1 MKPSLP
7 PLLALRA
14 FEAAARHLSFK
25 AAANELF
32 VTPSSVSHQIKKLED
47 WLGVALFVRF
57 NREVALTQSGR
68 DYATVV
74 SRAFSDIADATS
86 AIERRS
92 DTKDGRQRLIISAN
106 SGFVDCWL
114 NARMR
119 EFCALAPDLDVEITY
134 GEDLND
140 YRHRDADVAIHFGS
154 AAPPAANAI
163 FLRKCMEFVV
173 CSPNLS
179 IAGAPLETL
188 ADLEKVTLLH
198 ERDQLTWR
206 AWLNDAGAQ
215 TVRINGGPVFQ
226 NTSTI
231 FARVEAGEG
240 AAIGDDIVAADYLAA
255 GRLVKPL
262 PIVRESA
269 STIYLIPLQ
278 RDRSPQAV
286 DTFCAWLIEILKEHE
301 RDTEEIRR
309 PATYPA
315 DWPELGDARQ
325 AFGRTGNLNRSFRRH
340 RPHGSNR

>member
-1 MKPSLP
+1 MKQSLP

-14 FEAAARHLSFK
+14 FDAAARHLSFK

-57 NREVALTQSGR
+57 NREVALTRSGR
-68 DYATVV
+68 DYAVVV
-74 SRAFSDIADATS
+74 SRAFTDIADATS

-92 DTKDGRQRLIISAN
+92 NTKDGRQRLVISAN

-119 EFCALAPDLDVEITY
+119 EFCALVPEIDVEITY

-140 YRHRDADVAIHFGS
+140 YRHRDADIAIHFGS
-154 AAPPAANAI
+154 TAPPTPNAV

-173 CSPNLS
+173 CSPSLS

-188 ADLEKVTLLH
+188 ADLGNVTLLH
-198 ERDQLTWR
+198 ERDRLTWR
-206 AWLNDAGAQ
+206 AWLNDAGAP
-215 TVRINGGPVFQ
+215 TLRINGGPVFQ

-240 AAIGDDIVAADYLAA
+240 VAIGDDIVAADYLFAK
-255 GRLVKPL
+255 RLVKPL
-262 PIVRESA
+262 PIVRESV

-278 RDRSPQAV
+278 PDRSPQAV
-286 DTFCAWLIEILKEHE
+286 DAFCAWLIETLKAHE
-301 RDTEEIRR
+301 RETEEIRR
-309 PATYPA
+309 PATYPLDIA
-315 DWPELGDARQ
+315 EMTNHTNVEKIG
-325 AFGRTGNLNRSFRRH
+325 
-340 RPHGSNR
+340 